1 MHLFHNNEK
10 VPVVKVDILLKL
22 WSGRDACTPP
32 TEDFHMMMMMMMMM
46 MMIGDCDHDHDDDDD
61 NMMLKYL

>member
-1 MHLFHNNEK
+1 MHLFHNYEK

-32 TEDFHMMMMMMMMM
+32 TEDFHMMMMMT
-46 MMIGDCDHDHDDDDD
+46 MMIGDCDHDHDDD